1 LFAPPIWAKL
11 TLLMAD
17 PVLFGAEY
25 SVYTRIARLA
35 LIEKGVAYKFEA
47 IDIFACAADHPY
59 RRRQPFGR
67 IPALEHDGFGL
78 YETAAI
84 CRYVDEAFAGPA
96 LQPGDARGRARMA
109 QAIGVLDS
117 YAYRAMVWDVFVE
130 RVRKPARGDTPDEAR
145 IAAGLATAET
155 CLGALAKIMGEGPCL
170 AGSDLSL
177 ADLHAAPIVAYFSVA
192 PEGAGALARHPS
204 LSAWWG
210 RIQGRASL
218 AATPSPLLEQRGTS

>member
-1 LFAPPIWAKL
+1 
-11 TLLMAD
+11 MAD

-35 LIEKGVAYKFEA
+35 LIEKGVAHTFEPV
-47 IDIFACAADHPY
+47 DIFACGADDPY
-59 RRRQPFGR
+59 RQRQPFGR
-67 IPALEHDGFGL
+67 IPALEHDGFAL

-96 LQPGDARGRARMA
+96 LQPREARGRARMA

-130 RVRKPARGDTPDEAR
+130 RVRKPVRNDTPDELR
-145 IAAGLATAET
+145 IAAGLAMAET
-155 CLGALAKIMGEGPCL
+155 CLGALSKMMGAGPFL
-170 AGSDLSL
+170 AGPDLSL
-177 ADLHAAPIVAYFSVA
+177 ADLHAAPIFAYFHVA

-210 RIQGRASL
+210 RMAGRASL
-218 AATPSPLLEQRGTS
+218 LATPSPLLEQGGTT

>member
-1 LFAPPIWAKL
+1 
-11 TLLMAD
+11 MAD

-35 LIEKGVAYKFEA
+35 LIEKGVSHRFERV
-47 IDIFACAADHPY
+47 DIFACAADDPY
-59 RRRQPFGR
+59 RQRHPFGR
-67 IPALEHDGFGL
+67 IPALEHDGFAL

-96 LQPGDARGRARMA
+96 LQLADARGRARMA

-130 RVRKPARGDTPDEAR
+130 RVRKPARGDAPDEAR
-145 IAAGLATAET
+145 IAAGLAGAET
-155 CLGALAKIMGEGPCL
+155 CLKALAAIMGGGRFL
-170 AGSDLSL
+170 AGAELSL
-177 ADLHAAPIVAYFSVA
+177 ADLHAAPIFAYFSVA

-210 RIQGRASL
+210 RMEGRASL
-218 AATPSPLLEQRGTS
+218 QATPSPLLEQRGTA

>member
-11 TLLMAD
+11 RLLMAD

-35 LIEKGVAYKFEA
+35 LIEKGVAHKFEPV
-47 IDIFACAADHPY
+47 DIFNCGADDPY
-59 RRRQPFGR
+59 RQRQPFGR
-67 IPALEHDGFGL
+67 IPALEHDGFAL

-96 LQPGDARGRARMA
+96 LQPKDARGRARMA

-130 RVRKPARGDTPDEAR
+130 RVRKPVRGDIPDEAR

-155 CLGALAKIMGEGPCL
+155 CLAALAKIMGEGACL
-170 AGSDLSL
+170 AGPEISL
-177 ADLHAAPIVAYFSVA
+177 ADLHAAPIVAYFTVT